1 MRCTLLLAILLPTLL
16 APVAWAEQSSYPP
29 VIEQLVKNR
38 GIKIVS
44 EFEAPG
50 GITAYAAQYQGH
62 DLVFYLTPDKQYT
75 IVGHMLDA
83 KGDDLTAQQIDAQI
97 TGPALAGAWSKLE
110 KSAWVAEGAKQ
121 PKRII
126 YEFTDPNCPFCH
138 LFWLA
143 NQPYLKEG
151 LQVRHVLVGIITPSS
166 KYRAAAI
173 LEAADPS
180 AAMTKN
186 ERDYNTKGPEDKA
199 GGVAPLSNPK
209 PATLAKLSA
218 NKKLMQSLGVTG
230 TPGIFYKDANGK
242 VKRIVGL
249 PPLSKLGTI
258 YGLPPQPVTNPAL
271 QRFK

>member
-1 MRCTLLLAILLPTLL
+1 MRFIVISTLLFAALLPPAL
-16 APVAWAEQSSYPP
+16 ANQSSYPA

-44 EFEAPG
+44 EFQAPG
-50 GITAYAAQYQGH
+50 GMTAYGAQYRGH
-62 DLVFYLTPDKQYT
+62 DLVFYLTPDKQYA

-83 KGDDLTAQQIDAQI
+83 KGEDLTAQQIDTHI
-97 TGPALAGAWSKLE
+97 TTPTLAGAWAKLE
-110 KSAWVAEGAKQ
+110 KTAWVAEGAQ
-121 PKRII
+121 NPKRII

-151 LQVRHVLVGIITPSS
+151 LQVRHILVGIITPSS
-166 KYRAAAI
+166 KGRAAAI
-173 LEAADPS
+173 LEATDPS

-199 GGVAPLSNPK
+199 GGVAPLNNPK
-209 PATLAKLSA
+209 PATLAKLNA
-218 NKKLMQSLGVTG
+218 NEKLMEELGVTG
-230 TPGIFYKDANGK
+230 TPGIFYKDANDK

-249 PPLSKLGTI
+249 PPLSKLGEI
-258 YGLPPQPVTNPAL
+258 YGLPPQPITDPAL